1 MFYAHVFHVKV
12 CINLHYTFNCFRVRR
27 RLRRRRTWT
36 KCGKQILRIILHNR
50 STKFCILVI
59 FTHYLPSYH
68 LKLKVNILIFN
79 GDRPYIAIPIYTV
92 LPYCV
97 IRVSRAGVTVLN
109 PTTTLPLPGPP
120 TPNASVAASA
130 QQFKQWL
137 DTLFVAAGIQGN
149 MVTDFR
155 NRRCHGFFDHIKCPE
170 AYKFLQALSAYNW
183 ANTAG
188 MSAGTLFLA
197 SGSEGTLKLSSI
209 ASGPFQG
216 HFK

>member
-1 MFYAHVFHVKV
+1 MDKMWKADITHV
-12 CINLHYTFNCFRVRR
+12 
-27 RLRRRRTWT
+27 
-36 KCGKQILRIILHNR
+36 LHNR
-50 STKFCILVI
+50 SNNFCILVI
-59 FTHYLPSYH
+59 FTHFSPSYH
-68 LKLKVNILIFN
+68 LKLKVKILIFN
-79 GDRPYIAIPIYTV
+79 GNRPYIAIPIYTV

-97 IRVSRAGVTVLN
+97 IRVSHAGVTLLN
-109 PTTTLPLPGPP
+109 PTMTLPLPGPP

-149 MVTDFR
+149 MATDFR
-155 NRRCHGFFDHIKCPE
+155 NRRCHGLFDHMKCPE

-197 SGSEGTLKLSSI
+197 SGSEGSLKFSSI
-209 ASGPFQG
+209 AIGPFQG
-216 HFK
+216 